1 MLVISGLFWIVK
13 KGVKMGN
20 QKRRDKKNRILLPG
34 EAQRSDGRYMYRYTD
49 VTGKRKT
56 EYSWRLVQTDPHPK
70 GKKKDISLREKE
82 ELIKRD
88 TQEFIS
94 YTAGKMTLNELFDLY
109 MSVKKLNADTEIN
122 YNQMWNKNVRERTIP
137 NSVEIKMLRKYHF
150 VEMYREMQEDECGN
164 GTIILIGKIIN
175 ALLNFACEEDYI
187 RKNYA
192 VGIVRSLKIFSQERF
207 SLTLEEQYN
216 FMKFILTHKTYKKFY
231 WMFLFM
237 IETMC
242 RASELAGVTLDDI
255 DVKEKVWDLNHQLKY
270 KNCNFFIAKPKTRK
284 SERIIPLSQDAVRAV
299 ISQKQIL
306 MKEGKLEN
314 YKVDGYKNFL
324 FLDSKNNLMTVN
336 KIDYWLKKI
345 VEDYNKEEMDKAEIE
360 KRKAQL
366 LPNITSHILRH
377 TGCTRAAE
385 RGMDI
390 RVLQDIM
397 GHNNIKTT
405 MKVYNHVD
413 DARLQREMER
423 LDALRLSEMA

>member
-1 MLVISGLFWIVK
+1 
-13 KGVKMGN
+13 
-20 QKRRDKKNRILLPG
+20 
-34 EAQRSDGRYMYRYTD
+34 
-49 VTGKRKT
+49 
-56 EYSWRLVQTDPHPK
+56 
-70 GKKKDISLREKE
+70 
-82 ELIKRD
+82 
-88 TQEFIS
+88 
-94 YTAGKMTLNELFDLY
+94 MTLNELFDLY

-187 RKNYA
+187 RKNYT

-216 FMKFILTHKTYKKFY
+216 FMKFILTHKTYKRFY

-345 VEDYNKEEMDKAEIE
+345 VEDYNKQEMDKAEVE

>member
-1 MLVISGLFWIVK
+1 M
-13 KGVKMGN
+13 
-20 QKRRDKKNRILLPG
+20 NR
-34 EAQRSDGRYMYRYTD
+34 
-49 VTGKRKT
+49 
-56 EYSWRLVQTDPHPK
+56 
-70 GKKKDISLREKE
+70 
-82 ELIKRD
+82 
-88 TQEFIS
+88 
-94 YTAGKMTLNELFDLY
+94 
-109 MSVKKLNADTEIN
+109 
-122 YNQMWNKNVRERTIP
+122 
-137 NSVEIKMLRKYHF
+137 
-150 VEMYREMQEDECGN
+150 
-164 GTIILIGKIIN
+164 
-175 ALLNFACEEDYI
+175 
-187 RKNYA
+187 
-192 VGIVRSLKIFSQERF
+192 
-207 SLTLEEQYN
+207 
-216 FMKFILTHKTYKKFY
+216 
-231 WMFLFM
+231 
-237 IETMC
+237 
-242 RASELAGVTLDDI
+242 VTLDDI

-345 VEDYNKEEMDKAEIE
+345 VEDYNKQEMDKAEVE